1 MNSVVVIVPVYKTC
15 LSPDEKVSFLQT
27 LQVLGNHPICILC
40 PETLDFTFF
49 EKEVGEDCMSVFVE
63 RFPNVFFKGISGY
76 NRLLLSEEFYAR
88 FVEYDYMLICQLDAY
103 VFRDELMEWCAK
115 GYDYIGAPLFGCHF
129 DIEHGKVGNGGFCLR
144 RVKAYLDFFKGK
156 RNVYKL
162 GDIANRISL
171 KAKPY
176 TRWLVWI
183 LMALGWRNKP
193 KTVARCWQYNEDT
206 FWSLVLNG
214 TNYELNKPEPL
225 EALRFSFERFPSEAF
240 SLLEELPFGCHAWKK
255 YQFDEFWNKHIEIT
269 CCG

>member
-15 LSPDEKVSFLQT
+15 LSVDEKVSFLQT
-27 LQVLGNHPICILC
+27 LRMLGSHPICIVC
-40 PETLDFTFF
+40 PETLDFAI
-49 EKEVGEDCMSVFVE
+49 KEEEVSEGFVSVFVE
-63 RFPNVFFKGISGY
+63 RFPNVYFEGVSGY
-76 NRLLLSEEFYAR
+76 NRLLLSEEFYSR

-103 VFRDELMEWCAK
+103 VFRDELLEWCSK
-115 GYDYIGAPLFGCHF
+115 DYDYIGAPLFGRHF
-129 DIEHGKVGNGGFCLR
+129 DIEHGMVGNGGFCLR
-144 RVKAYLDFFKGK
+144 RVKVYLDFFKGK
-156 RNVYKL
+156 KNVFKI

-171 KAKPY
+171 RSKPF

-193 KTVARCWQYNEDT
+193 KTVARRWQYNEDT
-206 FWSLVLNG
+206 FWSLVLTG

-255 YQFDEFWNKHIEIT
+255 YQYEEFWKDHVR
-269 CCG
+269 